1 MQYPYFNSGI
11 TRLLLLLVLSLSFL
25 SSSFAQPVVESQT
38 EELPL
43 AAEWDTDS
51 PYYQIMAENVI
62 KLDTIISD
70 EDLNRLIATL
80 ERIARVEKDKA
91 LPQYYLAFAYS
102 TKSFKEKD
110 LDKIDQLCDQSE
122 LALSK
127 AKQIGGVA
135 EEEILIIRALI
146 QYARLQVDFMGR
158 GMEASA
164 QAERYLREGYKIN
177 PENPRV
183 LAILGQHYLQ
193 IPAQVGGSREKSC
206 HFVSLAL
213 DAYVKEKE
221 TFPAG
226 VFPIVPHWG
235 ELDAVDIAGKFC
247 FMKARVTTTKTKTP

>member
-1 MQYPYFNSGI
+1 MQYPYFNLGI
-11 TRLLLLLVLSLSFL
+11 TRLLLVMVLSLSFL
-25 SSSFAQPVVESQT
+25 SNIFAQPIVQSQS

-43 AAEWDTDS
+43 TTEWDTDS
-51 PYYQIMAENVI
+51 PYYHIMAENVI
-62 KLDTIISD
+62 KLDTIISN
-70 EDLNRLIATL
+70 EDLNKLIATL

-110 LDKIDQLCDQSE
+110 LDKIDQWCDRSE

-127 AKQIGGVA
+127 ADEIGGVA
-135 EEEILIIRALI
+135 KEEILVIRALI

-164 QAERYLREGYKIN
+164 QAERYLREGYNIN
-177 PENPRV
+177 PNNPRV

-206 HFVSLAL
+206 HFVSLAM
-213 DAYVKEKE
+213 DAYIKEKE
-221 TFPAG
+221 SFPEG

-235 ELDAVDIAGKFC
+235 ELDVIDIAGKFC
-247 FMKARVTTTKTKTP
+247 FMKARATTTKTKSP

>member
-1 MQYPYFNSGI
+1 MQYSYFKPGI
-11 TRLLLLLVLSLSFL
+11 IRILLIFVLSLSFL
-25 SSSFAQPVVESQT
+25 SNTFAQPIAESQSDGP
-38 EELPL
+38 PL
-43 AAEWDTDS
+43 AAEWDTQS

-62 KLDTIISD
+62 KLDTIISA
-70 EDLNRLIATL
+70 EDLDQLIATL
-80 ERIARVEKDKA
+80 ERIARVESNKA

-102 TKSFKEKD
+102 TKSFLEKD
-110 LDKIDQLCDQSE
+110 LDKIDQWCDRSE
-122 LALSK
+122 FALSR

-135 EEEILIIRALI
+135 EEELLVIRALI

-164 QAERYLREGYKIN
+164 QAERYLRTGYKIN

-183 LAILGQHYLQ
+183 LAVLGQHYLK

-221 TFPAG
+221 SFPAG
-226 VFPIVPHWG
+226 IFPIVPHWG
-235 ELDAVDIAGKFC
+235 ELDVVDVAGKFC
-247 FMKARVTTTKTKTP
+247 FMKARSTTPKTKIP